1 MKAKRSKPVTI
12 HAVTLQAAT
21 GAPPDGRTARALRTR
36 TAIVDA
42 LLDLM
47 QEGELR
53 PTAVQVATR
62 ARVSPRSIFQHF
74 PDLEALFTTAAE
86 RYVERFPPAL
96 DGVAEGG
103 GLDERIDA
111 FVSAWTARCEAS
123 EGVRRASL
131 HQAQSSPAIRSRI
144 ASYSDHHRK
153 EVERIFGRELEG
165 RADRDALA
173 TAIETATSW
182 AVWDYTRRTVCLD
195 EPQAA
200 AVMRRLVR
208 ALLAP
213 TT

>member
-1 MKAKRSKPVTI
+1 
-12 HAVTLQAAT
+12 VTLQVAT
-21 GAPPDGRTARALRTR
+21 ADGRTLRALRTR

-53 PTAVQVATR
+53 PTAVQVANR

-74 PDLEALFTTAAE
+74 PDLEALFTAAAE

-96 DGVAEGG
+96 DGVSASG

-123 EGVRRASL
+123 EGMRRASL
-131 HQAQSSPAIRSRI
+131 LQAHSSPAIRRRI
-144 ASYSDHHRK
+144 ASYSEHHRH
-153 EVERIFGRELEG
+153 EVERIFGRELDG
-165 RADRDALA
+165 RLDGDALA

-182 AVWDYTRRTVCLD
+182 AVWDYMRRTVCLD
-195 EPQAA
+195 EAHAA
-200 AVMRRLVR
+200 AIMRRLVR
-208 ALLAP
+208 ALLEPA
-213 TT
+213 T